1 MLRAPFNQNRASNL
15 FWAWCDPLLREKLN
29 NVEVM
34 SLVVTL
40 NWIPPNSNSSPYIF
54 KPEGHHWSQWPSL
67 FGSHGNLVTDQ
78 WSSSLTRWPSQSGKE
93 TNFEV
98 ILFLECSQFYN
109 IPFRQLPDPLTSTSQ
124 MSPLPYYITSSNI
137 IPIWEKTS
145 QELRM
150 LSNVALYL
158 RINMN
163 VEIVVFNCQK
173 SVSQGSQVS

>member
-1 MLRAPFNQNRASNL
+1 MWKLCLWLR
-15 FWAWCDPLLREKLN
+15 LLIEFPPIPILLLTSLN
-29 NVEVM
+29 PKVTIDH
-34 SLVVTL
+34 SGLLYSGHLV
-40 NWIPPNSNSSPYIF
+40 I
-54 KPEGHHWSQWPSL
+54 
-67 FGSHGNLVTDQ
+67 

-124 MSPLPYYITSSNI
+124 MSPLLPYYITSSNI

-150 LSNVALYL
+150 LSHVALYW

-163 VEIVVFNCQK
+163 AEIVVFNCHK
-173 SVSQGSQVS
+173 SVSQRSGLYLCHCHCLHLSLYISLHPNS